1 MGSNMK
7 LTELAAM
14 LYAELREAVI
24 PKEVAVSICHEVA
37 KGSTPIIET
46 VKEYQQAWTICKA
59 VEEVLTAEDD
69 NSEAGQWHTR
79 FAHAVI
85 DFEDTY
91 KAQYGHYPL
100 NAAKEDWMGPVGHA

>member
-14 LYAELREAVI
+14 LYAELRDAVI

-37 KGSTPIIET
+37 KGSMPIIET
-46 VKEYQQAWTICKA
+46 VKAYQQAWTICQA

-85 DFEDTY
+85 DFEDIY
-91 KAQYGHYPL
+91 KAQYRHYCT
-100 NAAKEDWMGPVGHA
+100 DTIR

>member
-79 FAHAVI
+79 FANAVI

-100 NAAKEDWMGPVGHA
+100 NAAREDWMGPVGHA